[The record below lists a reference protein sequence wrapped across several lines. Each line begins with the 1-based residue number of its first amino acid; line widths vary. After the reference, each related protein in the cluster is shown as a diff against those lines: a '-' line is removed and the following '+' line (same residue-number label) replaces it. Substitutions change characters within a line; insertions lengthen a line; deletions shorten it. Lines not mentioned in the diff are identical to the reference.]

1 VRQTRRGLVDL
12 LKRLKV
18 AARISPLEIDVG
30 VASTASSSEL
40 SSRRNST
47 GALAHADATIEAKR
61 R

>member
-1 VRQTRRGLVDL
+1 

-18 AARISPLEIDVG
+18 ATRISPLEIDVG
-30 VASTASSSEL
+30 VAATASSSEL